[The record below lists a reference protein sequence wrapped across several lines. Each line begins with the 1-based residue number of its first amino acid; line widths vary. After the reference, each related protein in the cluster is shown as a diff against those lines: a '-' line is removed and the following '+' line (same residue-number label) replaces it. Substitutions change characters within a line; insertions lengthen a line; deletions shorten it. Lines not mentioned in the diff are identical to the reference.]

1 MKTTN
6 RRGTLAAVSASVV
19 VAVAA
24 TTAQAA
30 PAPEAAGDKQ
40 NNATPADAFITPTNA
55 ALTVNESADYQVE
68 AAGIFGSAQAEAAPE
83 PVVEAPAE
91 TVEAEAPAAEVEAA
105 PAETV
110 EAPAAEAPA
119 AEAPAPEVQAAPTE
133 TEAPAVA
140 SSGSG
145 IGNQIVAIAR
155 QYVGTPYQLGGST
168 PAAFDCSGFTQ
179 YVFAQLGIDIP
190 RSSSAQRGAGRIV
203 SAAEAQP
210 GDLVWWPGHVG
221 IYTGNGNHIAARN
234 PSQPL
239 YESPLFRGAP
249 TYIRVVG

>member
-1 MKTTN
+1 VT
-6 RRGTLAAVSASVV
+6 AEEPAV
-19 VAVAA
+19 
-24 TTAQAA
+24 
-30 PAPEAAGDKQ
+30 E
-40 NNATPADAFITPTNA
+40 
-55 ALTVNESADYQVE
+55 
-68 AAGIFGSAQAEAAPE
+68 AEAAPQ
-83 PVVEAPAE
+83 
-91 TVEAEAPAAEVEAA
+91 
-105 PAETV
+105 ETV
-110 EAPAAEAPA
+110 EAPAAET
-119 AEAPAPEVQAAPTE
+119 QAAAQE
-133 TEAPAVA
+133 TQTPVVE
-140 SSGSG
+140 SSSG

-155 QYVGTPYQLGGST
+155 QYVGTPYVYGGAT
-168 PAAFDCSGFTQ
+168 PAGFDCSGFTS

-190 RSSSAQRGAGRIV
+190 RSSAAQRGAGRIV